1 MPNRNAVTALLGVAA
16 LWLWQVAAS
25 QLSSRWLGLPEG
37 PVAGF
42 LALSG
47 ALLALDALPSSRPLV
62 LVALKWL
69 APAET
74 ALLRELPLLFSP
86 ALVAVVLRPLPAPGQ
101 LAVLVVLLVGLAL
114 VTVVGGGLLLKPL
127 IRRGGPLNLP
137 AEPAAAPFEAWPVRR
152 QLALL
157 LVATGLALLHRWQPQ
172 LRGPVLGFGVGL
184 LATLAGWQVGRAL
197 PPRVQRWL
205 PPLVVV
211 AAIGASLL
219 GAAQLS
225 ADAYLA
231 RQPAGGGG
239 ALLWLLGPAVQ
250 ALALGLVR
258 RFAVVRQRA
267 LAVVLPVVGL
277 AALSLLASAQLAA
290 AAGLPRE
297 WGLPLA
303 LRSVTSA
310 VGLSLAHVI
319 DVDPA
324 RTAACIVVTGVLVAQ
339 TGPWLLTRLG
349 CRDPV
354 ARGVV
359 LGIAGHGLAAA
370 ALLRREPL
378 AGVVAS
384 LVFGLMAVATALW
397 LVPLR
402 PWLWP

>member
-1 MPNRNAVTALLGVAA
+1 MNPQLPATLAGIAA
-16 LWLWQVAAS
+16 LWLWQTAAS
-25 QLSSRWLGLPEG
+25 QLSSHWLGLPEG

-47 ALLALDALPSSRPLV
+47 VLLVLDATPAGRPFAQR
-62 LVALKWL
+62 ALTAL
-69 APAET
+69 RPAE
-74 ALLRELPLLFSP
+74 ALLLRELPLLFSP
-86 ALVAVVLRPLPAPGQ
+86 ALVAVLLRPLPPPRQ
-101 LAVLVVLLVGLAL
+101 LAVLLVLLVGLAIL
-114 VTVVGGGLLLKPL
+114 TVVGGGLLLRPMV
-127 IRRGGPLNLP
+127 RRSGPLTLP
-137 AEPAAAPFEAWPVRR
+137 PEPTASAYPPWSLGR
-152 QLALL
+152 QARLL
-157 LVATGLALLHRWQPQ
+157 LLAGILAALHRAVPALQGAP
-172 LRGPVLGFGVGL
+172 LAFAVGL
-184 LATLAGWQVGRAL
+184 LGTLAGWQLGRAM
-197 PPRVQRWL
+197 PQQVQRWL

-211 AAIGASLL
+211 SVVGAGLL
-219 GAAQLS
+219 VLAGIDAS
-225 ADAYLA
+225 AYLS
-231 RQPAGGGG
+231 RQPVGGGG

-267 LAVVLPVVGL
+267 MVVAVPVVLL
-277 AALSLLASAQLAA
+277 AATSLVLSSRLAA
-290 AAGLPRE
+290 AVGLPRE
-297 WGLPLA
+297 WGLPIA

-319 DVDPA
+319 EVDPA

-339 TGPWLLTRLG
+339 VGPWLLTRLG